1 MFRDDESVQFASPD
15 ELLQTKEYTLA
26 PDDEISLMVF
36 PNHGERIFD
45 PVSTNASSSNQINSS
60 QSIKYKIQVDGTIL
74 LPVIGSVKL
83 DGLTIEQAEKLLVE
97 EYSTLIRDPF
107 VKVGLLNKRIIV
119 FPGGQ
124 GSQAVVLP
132 LENLNTTL
140 IEALASA
147 GGINE
152 GKASRI
158 KLIRT
163 INGQTKVYKI
173 DLSHLSGLTYA
184 SIVLQ
189 ANDVV
194 YVEPRKRTVRRV
206 LEELTPYL
214 SFISTAM
221 LIYTITR

>member
-1 MFRDDESVQFASPD
+1 MFRGDESVQFASPD

-26 PDDEISLMVF
+26 PDDEISVMVF
-36 PNHGERIFD
+36 PNKGERIFD
-45 PVSTNASSSNQINSS
+45 PVSTSASSSNQISSS
-60 QSIKYKIQVDGTIL
+60 QSIQYKIQMDGTVL

-83 DGLTIEQAEKLLVE
+83 DGLTIEQAEKLLVN

-107 VKVGLLNKRIIV
+107 VKIGLLNKRIIV

-173 DLSHLSGLTYA
+173 DLSHLSGLTYS

-194 YVEPRKRTVRRV
+194 YVEPRKRTVRKV

>member
-26 PDDEISLMVF
+26 PDDEISVMVF
-36 PNHGERIFD
+36 PNKGERIFD
-45 PVSTNASSSNQINSS
+45 PVSTSASSSNQISSS
-60 QSIKYKIQVDGTIL
+60 QSIQYKIQMDGTVL

-83 DGLTIEQAEKLLVE
+83 DGLTIEQAEKLLVN

-107 VKVGLLNKRIIV
+107 VKIGLLNKRIIV

-173 DLSHLSGLTYA
+173 DLSHLSGLTYS

-194 YVEPRKRTVRRV
+194 YVEPRKRTVRKV